1 MKKGLA
7 KMTAL
12 GLCASMVLSMAGCS
26 GGGGSASTEK
36 AAEKTAGA
44 ATEKAVQDGTEGSQE
59 PIELTY
65 WYWEDEQ
72 GTIENMLK
80 DKWEAYAGD
89 RIKVNFESVPSSS
102 FHDKLITAISTGTG
116 PDVFI
121 CKPMWA
127 PELYGMGGLMNMED
141 VFEGWEYADE
151 VDDFMLEQMRAG
163 LDKLYLY
170 PRTTIV
176 MYLYCRKSMFE
187 KAGIDY
193 PKTVDEFFDACEK
206 LTVDTD
212 GDGKTDQ
219 YGFGMR
225 GGNGVHYMW
234 SSFVFS
240 ALKDKD
246 YYDGEGKASLADEKL
261 AEMNQKYIDL
271 YQNGYV
277 PPSAITDGF
286 SEVLTNFKSGVTAML
301 YHHIASITT
310 IKETFGDDFEVIP
323 VPTGESGQAFGC
335 QEMTGWAI
343 NPNSKNLEAAEEF
356 VKWASS
362 PEIHDVRCEK
372 LQQVPFMSSVQALDK
387 YKNDQAYKVSMDNM
401 LSAHTLPVGPEITTY
416 TEEIWAQTF
425 QRALMG
431 ELSSMEMLEQLDKCL
446 NGEM

>member
-1 MKKGLA
+1 M
-7 KMTAL
+7 
-12 GLCASMVLSMAGCS
+12 
-26 GGGGSASTEK
+26 
-36 AAEKTAGA
+36 
-44 ATEKAVQDGTEGSQE
+44 
-59 PIELTY
+59 
-65 WYWEDEQ
+65 
-72 GTIENMLK
+72 
-80 DKWEAYAGD
+80 
-89 RIKVNFESVPSSS
+89 
-102 FHDKLITAISTGTG
+102 
-116 PDVFI
+116 
-121 CKPMWA
+121 
-127 PELYGMGGLMNMED
+127 
-141 VFEGWEYADE
+141 
-151 VDDFMLEQMRAG
+151 
-163 LDKLYLY
+163 
-170 PRTTIV
+170 
-176 MYLYCRKSMFE
+176 
-187 KAGIDY
+187 
-193 PKTVDEFFDACEK
+193 
-206 LTVDTD
+206 
-212 GDGKTDQ
+212 
-219 YGFGMR
+219 
-225 GGNGVHYMW
+225 
-234 SSFVFS
+234 
-240 ALKDKD
+240 KDKD